1 MHMVLRGMNAP
12 SAAGWYS
19 LAPPQ
24 SSDAM
29 KTDKEK
35 AAFEIVKRLTEAGF
49 SALYAGGF
57 VRDMVLNLPEK
68 GDIDIAT
75 SATPQQ
81 IGGLFPGVIGVGEHF
96 GVMIVVM
103 DGVPFE
109 VATFRRDVGT
119 QDGRHPVSVEFIG
132 ARDAREDALRRDF
145 TINGMFFDPLTD
157 TIIDH
162 VHGRRDLERGIIR
175 AIGDPCLRFSED
187 YLRLVRAIR
196 FAARFGFCIEKDTWA
211 ALRENVAGIGRI
223 SAERIFQETDKIL
236 AFPHADA
243 ALVLLHESGLLSI
256 LFPEIQRCVGVAQPQ
271 EFHPEGDVFSHTVKA
286 LALLDKPTKVSA
298 WSVLLHDI
306 GKPPTMVMAD
316 RIRFSNHDV
325 AGARMAADLLRRLK
339 APSTLVEQ
347 VHDVIA
353 NHMNFMN
360 VQKMR
365 LSTLK
370 KFLAR
375 PTLEDEMVLHRVDC
389 LASHGDVSN
398 YDFIRQK
405 QKEMPVQEIKPPALL
420 SGRDLIALGM
430 APGPLFGKILGEAYD
445 LQLEE
450 KLTSREDAM
459 EWVRKNYPLQNAV

>member
-1 MHMVLRGMNAP
+1 
-12 SAAGWYS
+12 
-19 LAPPQ
+19 
-24 SSDAM
+24 M
-29 KTDKEK
+29 KTDTEK
-35 AAFEIVKRLTEAGF
+35 AALEIVKRLTGAGF

-57 VRDMVLNLPEK
+57 VRDMVLQLPEK

-81 IGGLFPGVIGVGEHF
+81 ISGLFQGVIGVGEHF

-103 DGVPFE
+103 GGIPFE
-109 VATFRRDVGT
+109 VATFRRDEGIA
-119 QDGRHPVSVEFIG
+119 DGRHPVSVDFVG
-132 ARDAREDALRRDF
+132 AQEDALRRDF

-162 VHGRRDLERGIIR
+162 VHGRRDLDRGIIR
-175 AIGDPCLRFSED
+175 AIGDPRLRFSED

-196 FAARFGFCIEKDTWA
+196 FAARFGFCIEKGTWD
-211 ALRENVAGIGRI
+211 ALRENAAGIGRI

-286 LALLDKPTKVSA
+286 LALLDKPTQASA

-306 GKPPTMVMAD
+306 GKPPTMVVAD

-325 AGARMAADLLRRLK
+325 TGARMAENLLKRLK

-360 VQKMR
+360 VRKMR

-405 QKEMPVQEIKPPALL
+405 QAQMPPQEINPPALIN
-420 SGRDLIALGM
+420 GRDLIALGM
-430 APGPLFGKILGEAYD
+430 SPGPLFGKILGEAYD

-450 KLTSREDAM
+450 KLTSREDAV
-459 EWVRKNYPLQNAV
+459 EWARKNYPLQNAV